1 MRLRKHIILYTG
13 ERERETLFF
22 INYRK
27 YFLGLLCIE
36 NYSKSLTVQCNRPI
50 RMVFAAHTFQYHLE
64 YCERQMTNF
73 KIKFGSIGKNIK
85 SRHTYVTYCVIKSQ
99 NSSNISNGGG
109 YVTFDDI
116 DRSSKNDFN
125 PQFGPNDAINMKRSC
140 NSVSL

>member
-73 KIKFGSIGKNIK
+73 KIKFGSIGKNSNQDTLTLHIASLNHK
-85 SRHTYVTYCVIKSQ
+85 IVVTSVMAVDMSHLMTLIEALKM
-99 NSSNISNGGG
+99 IS
-109 YVTFDDI
+109 I
-116 DRSSKNDFN
+116 H
-125 PQFGPNDAINMKRSC
+125 
-140 NSVSL
+140 NSVPTMQSI